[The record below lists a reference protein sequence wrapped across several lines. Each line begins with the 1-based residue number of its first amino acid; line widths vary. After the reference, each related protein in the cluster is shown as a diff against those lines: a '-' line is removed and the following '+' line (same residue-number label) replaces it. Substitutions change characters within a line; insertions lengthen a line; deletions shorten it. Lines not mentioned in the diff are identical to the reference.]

1 MKKILLLFMVVT
13 LCFSL
18 TACTEQITSE
28 STLSS
33 SMADTSAE
41 NMNEGDGM
49 KHEILTVKTID
60 DNELIAVNDK
70 NEKYLIV
77 DYTQFGI
84 DFETGQKIGI
94 SYLKKNKNNDGEYE
108 LESLKV
114 TKEGTITIAPVE
126 K

>member
-1 MKKILLLFMVVT
+1 MT
-13 LCFSL
+13 
-18 TACTEQITSE
+18 
-28 STLSS
+28 
-33 SMADTSAE
+33 DTSAE

-60 DNELIAVNDK
+60 DNELLAVNDK
-70 NEKYLIV
+70 DEKYLIV

-84 DFETGQKIGI
+84 DFEIDQKIGI
-94 SYLKKNKNNDGEYE
+94 SYLKKSKNNDGEYE
-108 LESLKV
+108 LEGLKV

>member
-1 MKKILLLFMVVT
+1 MKKILLLFMAVT

-18 TACTEQITSE
+18 AAYIGHITSE

-33 SMADTSAE
+33 SMTDTSGE
-41 NMNEGDGM
+41 NMNEDDGM
-49 KHEILTVKTID
+49 KHEILTVKTIED
-60 DNELIAVNDK
+60 DELIAVNDK
-70 NEKYLIV
+70 DEKYLIV
-77 DYTQFGI
+77 DYIQFGI

-108 LESLKV
+108 LEGLKV
-114 TKEGTITIAPVE
+114 TKEGTIIIAPVE